1 MPDFTITETTAR
13 EIKPF
18 CETYILEAGEKLAGK
33 ASLISVSNK
42 IIPAGYKVTI
52 MVSVDVMDIE
62 KL

>member
-1 MPDFTITETTAR
+1 MPDFSIEETTAR

-18 CETYILEAGEKLAGK
+18 CESYVLEAGEKLANQVG
-33 ASLISVSNK
+33 LIAVSNK
-42 IIPAGYKVTI
+42 IVPAGYKVTI